1 LIGTLSLLGRGLI
14 LVALLACAVGCVL
27 GITAGVRRSASGG
40 RQARWMAWVFSGST
54 LLATAVMEYALL
66 THDFS
71 VGYVAQVGSLA
82 TPPHIAFVS
91 LWSSLE
97 GSILFWAAVLGAYT
111 GAFAWATRDRYPEH
125 TNYALGALLGV
136 GVFFT
141 FLVAGVA
148 DPFLP
153 VSPVPLDGP
162 GPNPLLQNHVLMIV
176 HPPSLYLGFVGMSV
190 PFAMCVAALLA
201 GRCDA
206 AWLKHL
212 RQWSLIAWAWLS
224 LGILLGGWWSYEVLG
239 WGGYW
244 AWDPVENA
252 SFLPWLVTTAF
263 LHSALLAERKQQL
276 LSWTLV
282 LGIASFLLTILG
294 TFMTRSG
301 VFNSVHSFTQSG
313 IGPVFLGFLGFALV
327 FSVLLLAARM
337 NLVSRGAQPIT
348 DMATKEGSLLLNNL
362 LLVGITF
369 TVLVGVLYPLLVEAI
384 QGERISVGQPYFN
397 TMTLPLWVTML
408 FLMGVGP
415 AFPWGRPTLDQVRQR
430 LMIPGGLAVVVAV
443 VSVVAG
449 WDSPWAVATFATAT
463 FAGVVSFQEVLAPG
477 RARAAST
484 GEGLIAATITANRK
498 ARRRFS
504 GHVVHLGIVVCAVA
518 IAASGAYRTEQT
530 YTIPEGETATF
541 ERYGLRYVGPRTV
554 DEPHRRAEIADFE
567 VLIGDRVVAELS
579 PRVNHYVAN
588 GQPIPTPAVE
598 SSLVEDLYLSLVR
611 VDEGAGTASIQV
623 IKQPLVWWL
632 WFGGLMVFGGGIL
645 AGWPTRRSRALT
657 VEARAAK

>member
-1 LIGTLSLLGRGLI
+1 MAFAFAASSMG
-14 LVALLACAVGCVL
+14 AV
-27 GITAGVRRSASGG
+27 
-40 RQARWMAWVFSGST
+40 
-54 LLATAVMEYALL
+54 AVMEYALL

-71 VGYVAQVGSLA
+71 VGYVAQVGARS
-82 TPPHIAFVS
+82 TPAHITIVS

-97 GSILFWAAVLGAYT
+97 GSILFWAAVLGGFT
-111 GAFAWATRDRYPEH
+111 GLFAWTTRDRYPEH
-125 TNYALGALLGV
+125 TNYALGALLLV

-148 DPFLP
+148 DPFVP
-153 VSPVPLDGP
+153 VSPVPVDGP
-162 GPNPLLQNHVLMIV
+162 GPNPLLQNHLLMIL

-212 RQWSLIAWAWLS
+212 RRWSLVAWAWLT

-252 SFLPWLVTTAF
+252 SFMPWLVTTAF

-282 LGIASFLLTILG
+282 LGIASFLLTLLG

-313 IGPVFLGFLGFALV
+313 IGPVFLGFLGLTLV
-327 FSVLLLAARM
+327 LTVLLLAARM
-337 NLVSRGAQPIT
+337 NRVSAGAKPID
-348 DMATKEGSLLLNNL
+348 DMVTKEGTLLLNNL

-384 QGERISVGQPYFN
+384 SGERISVGQPYFN
-397 TMTLPLWVTML
+397 TMTLPLWITML

-415 AFPWGRPTLDQVRQR
+415 AFPWGHPTLGQLRQR
-430 LMIPGGLAVVVAV
+430 LLVPGGSALVAAGISVAV
-443 VSVVAG
+443 G
-449 WDSPWAVATFATAT
+449 WTNPWALATVACAT
-463 FAGVVSFQEVLAPG
+463 FAGVVSLEEILAPG
-477 RARAAST
+477 RARAAAT
-484 GEGLIAATITANRK
+484 GESLVGATITANRK

-504 GHVVHLGIVVCAVA
+504 GHLVHLGIVISAIA
-518 IAASGAYRTEQT
+518 IAASGAYRAEET
-530 YTIPEGETATF
+530 YTIPEGKTAVF
-541 ERYGLRYVGPRTV
+541 EGYGLRYLGARTLE
-554 DEPHRRAEIADFE
+554 EPHRRAEIADFE
-567 VLIGDRVVAELS
+567 ILRGESVITTLS
-579 PRVNHYVAN
+579 PRVNHYLSN

-598 SSLVEDLYLSLVR
+598 SGLVEDLYLSLVR
-611 VDEGAGTASIQV
+611 VDTEAGTASIQA

-632 WFGGLMVFGGGIL
+632 WFGGLVVFGGGLL
-645 AGWPTRRSRALT
+645 AAWPQRRGSVLS
-657 VEARAAK
+657 VEARAVK

>member
-1 LIGTLSLLGRGLI
+1 VSLLGRGLI
-14 LVALLACAVGCVL
+14 LVALAACAIGAVL
-27 GITAGVRRSASGG
+27 GITAGVRRSASGA
-40 RQARWMAWVFSGST
+40 RHARWMAWTFAACT
-54 LLATAVMEYALL
+54 LGAVGLMEYALL

-71 VGYVAQVGSLA
+71 VGYVAQVGSLS
-82 TPPHIAFVS
+82 TPVHITIVS

-97 GSILFWAAVLGAYT
+97 GSILFWAAVLGVYT
-111 GAFAWATRDRYPEH
+111 AGFAWTTRDRYPEH
-125 TNYALGALLGV
+125 TSYAIGTLLVV
-136 GVFFT
+136 GMFFT

-153 VSPVPLDGP
+153 VSPVPIDGP
-162 GPNPLLQNHVLMIV
+162 GPNPLLQNHVLMII

-190 PFAMCVAALLA
+190 PFAMCVAALMA

-212 RQWSLIAWAWLS
+212 RHWALVAWAWLS

-263 LHSALLAERKQQL
+263 LHSAMLAERKQQL

-313 IGPVFLGFLGFALV
+313 IGPVFLGFLGLMLV
-327 FSVLLLAARM
+327 GSVLLLAARM
-337 NLVSRGAQPIT
+337 NLVSSHSKPIDDIVTKQGA
-348 DMATKEGSLLLNNL
+348 LLLNNL

-369 TVLVGVLYPLLVEAI
+369 TVLVGVLYPLIVEAI
-384 QGERISVGQPYFN
+384 NGQRISVGQPYFN
-397 TMTLPLWVTML
+397 TMTLPLWVVML

-415 AFPWGRPTLDQVRQR
+415 AFPWGRPTMDQIRKR
-430 LMIPGGLAVVVAV
+430 LMIPGAVAAIVIVA
-443 VSVVAG
+443 SLLLWGAN
-449 WDSPWAVATFATAT
+449 PWATATFACAA
-463 FAGVVSFQEVLAPG
+463 FAGVVSFEEILAPG
-477 RARAAST
+477 RARALAT
-484 GEGLIAATITANRK
+484 GETLIRATVNANRK

-504 GHVVHLGIVVCAVA
+504 GHVVHLGIVTCAVA
-518 IAASGAYRTEQT
+518 IAASSTFRTEQT
-530 YTIPEGETATF
+530 YTIPVGETAVF
-541 ERYGLRYVGPRTV
+541 EDYGLRYVGPQTI
-554 DEPHRRAEIADFE
+554 DEPHRTAEIAQFE
-567 VLIGDRVVAELS
+567 VLRGDRVIGELA
-579 PRVNHYVAN
+579 PRVNHYREN
-588 GQPIPTPAVE
+588 GQAIPTPAVQ
-598 SSLVEDLYLSLVR
+598 SGLLEDLYVSLIR
-611 VDEGAGTASIQV
+611 VDQEAGTASIQV

-632 WFGGLMVFGGGIL
+632 WFGGLMVFGGGLL
-645 AGWPTRRSRALT
+645 AAWPQRNSRAFA
-657 VEARAAK
+657 VAAKAAK

>member
-1 LIGTLSLLGRGLI
+1 MSLSLLGRGL
-14 LVALLACAVGCVL
+14 VLLALASCAIGAVL
-27 GITAGVRRSASGG
+27 GITAGVRRSSSGG
-40 RQARWMAWVFSGST
+40 RQTRWLAWVFMA
-54 LLATAVMEYALL
+54 ATMGAVGLMEYALL

-71 VGYVAQVGSLA
+71 VGYVAQVGSRS
-82 TPPHIAFVS
+82 TPTHITIVS

-97 GSILFWAAVLGAYT
+97 GSILFWAAVLGLFT
-111 GAFAWATRDRYPEH
+111 GVFAWTTRDRYPEH
-125 TNYALGALLGV
+125 TNYALGTLLGV

-141 FLVAGVA
+141 FLVSGVA

-153 VSPVPLDGP
+153 VSPVPADGP
-162 GPNPLLQNHVLMIV
+162 GPNPLLQNHALMIL

-212 RQWSLIAWAWLS
+212 RRWALLAWSWLS

-263 LHSALLAERKQQL
+263 LHSALVAERKQQL

-301 VFNSVHSFTQSG
+301 VFNSVHSFTQSS
-313 IGPVFLGFLGFALV
+313 IGPVFLGFLGLTLV
-327 FSVLLLAARM
+327 GSVVLLAARV
-337 NLVSRGAQPIT
+337 NQVSADARPIDDLV
-348 DMATKEGSLLLNNL
+348 TKQGSLLLNNL

-369 TVLVGVLYPLLVEAI
+369 TVLVGVLYPLIVEAVN
-384 QGERISVGQPYFN
+384 GERISVGQPYFN

-415 AFPWGRPTLDQVRQR
+415 AFPWGRPTLEQVRRR
-430 LMIPGGLAVVVAV
+430 LMVPGAAALVA
-443 VSVVAG
+443 SVVALVMG
-449 WDSPWAVATFATAT
+449 WDNGWALATLACAT
-463 FAGVVSFQEVLAPG
+463 FAGVVSLEEILAPG
-477 RARAAST
+477 RARAEAT
-484 GEGLIAATITANRK
+484 DEGLLQATVTANRK

-504 GHVVHLGIVVCAVA
+504 GHVVHLGIVISAVA
-518 IAASGAYRTEQT
+518 IAASNAYRAEETF
-530 YTIPEGETATF
+530 TIPVGETAVF
-541 ERYGLRYVGPRTV
+541 EGYGLTYMGPRTI
-554 DEPHRRAEIADFE
+554 DESHRRAEIADFQL
-567 VLIGDRVVAELS
+567 VRGDKVIAELS
-579 PRVNHYVAN
+579 PRVNHYKET
-588 GQPIPTPAVE
+588 GQPIPTPAVQ
-598 SSLVEDLYLSLVR
+598 SNLVEDVYLSLIR
-611 VDEGAGTASIQV
+611 VDEDAGTASIQV

-645 AGWPTRRSRALT
+645 AVWPQRKSSSLVVDAK
-657 VEARAAK
+657 AAK